1 MNPTQAPALRARR
14 WSTAVGALLAV
25 AALASCT
32 VTINGAPPAGG
43 PVPAPSPAPEV
54 SAAAAADAA
63 AVDFDAP
70 PGWRDAEPGDLAL
83 PPQGR
88 VERRVVDDVI
98 DAFEPNIMV
107 LSEEKSPSLTAADYA
122 EGFQGGVL
130 GQPGQDLAEEPAG
143 TPDFDGVEG
152 TGFSTSGPVP
162 GSDQTF
168 VQEHVV
174 LERDDRIYYV
184 SVSDVRGPEQAQ
196 ETMDGVRRSWEW
208 R

>member
-1 MNPTQAPALRARR
+1 MNPTQAPALRPGR
-14 WSTAVGALLAV
+14 WSAVAGALLAV
-25 AALASCT
+25 AALTSCT
-32 VTINGAPPAGG
+32 VTINGAAPGAAPRSGSTPA
-43 PVPAPSPAPEV
+43 PAPEPTV
-54 SAAAAADAA
+54 AA
-63 AVDFDAP
+63 
-70 PGWRDAEPGDLAL
+70 EDLGL

-88 VERRVVDDVI
+88 VERRLVDDAVE
-98 DAFEPNIMV
+98 AFEPTIMV
-107 LSEEKSPSLTAADYA
+107 LSEEKSPGLTAADYA

-130 GQPGQDLAEEPAG
+130 GQPGQSLAEEPAG

-184 SVSDVRGPEQAQ
+184 TVSEVRGPEQAQ
-196 ETMDGVRRSWEW
+196 EIMDGVRRSWEW